1 MKGSKISVITF
12 SVLLQLIWL
21 MAVTAVAAQTTA
33 FTYQGRLTDDGNP
46 ADAIFEM
53 QFKLFDSADFVTG
66 NQVGATVTNL
76 SVQVTNGVFA
86 VQLDF
91 GAGVFDGSPRFLEI
105 SLRPAG
111 SPAAFT
117 VLSPRQPVASAPYAI
132 RSQTATNASQLG
144 GIAPS
149 GFIQNSSSQQAS
161 TNFNISGSGTVGGL
175 LSATTINATTQ
186 YNINGSR
193 VLGAAGTNNLFVGV
207 GAGASNTTG
216 TNNAFV
222 GRSAGF
228 FNTAGDGNSF
238 FGASAG
244 QNNTTVD
251 GNSFFGASAG
261 FSNTTGFNNSFFGLT
276 AGFSNTV
283 AINNSFFGSSA
294 GFSNTTG
301 PHNSYF
307 GAGAGQ
313 ANTSG
318 GNNSFFGAFAGT
330 ATMSFNNSFFGSNA
344 GAANVSGDNNSFF
357 GAGAGQSNTT
367 AQENAF
373 FGAQAGF
380 SNTEGLQNSF
390 FGSAA
395 GPANTTGDFNSFFGF
410 LAGRFTNTGNN
421 NSFFG
426 RQAGQS
432 NTAEN
437 DNTFVGALSDGSAG
451 ITNASAVGFR
461 AKVTQSNSLVLG
473 SVNGVNGA
481 TATARVGI
489 GNTAPVA
496 KLHIE
501 TDTTD
506 AGDNTAFFAAVNIG
520 PNPSRIHFGASGDWY
535 IRSADSLGKVILQD
549 TGGNVGIGTASPADK
564 LQVAGNV
571 RVGTGTTGC
580 VRDADAT
587 VIAGVCSSDARL
599 KREITPF
606 SSTLDRLIKLRPVHF
621 YWNAE
626 QFPERGF
633 GNRLSFGL
641 IAQEVEQVLPELV
654 TTDESGYKAVRYN
667 KLPLLLLQA
676 VKDLKADNEALR
688 ERLIVMSERLNALE
702 REMRRTRP

>member
-1 MKGSKISVITF
+1 MKGSKLSVIAF
-12 SVLLQLIWL
+12 SVLLQVMLLIG
-21 MAVTAVAAQTTA
+21 ASAVAAQTTA
-33 FTYQGRLTDDGNP
+33 FTYQGRLTDGPNP
-46 ADAIFEM
+46 ADAIYEM

-66 NQVGATVTNL
+66 IQVGTTVTNL
-76 SVQVTNGVFA
+76 SVEVTNGVFA

-91 GAGVFDGSPRFLEI
+91 GASVFDGSPRFLEI
-105 SLRPAG
+105 GIRPAG
-111 SPAAFT
+111 SPGAFT
-117 VLSPRQPVASAPYAI
+117 VLSPRQPVTSAPYAI
-132 RSQTATNASQLG
+132 RSETATNASQLG
-144 GIAPS
+144 GIAPG
-149 GFIQNSSSQQAS
+149 GFIQNTSSQQAS
-161 TNFNISGSGTVGGL
+161 TNFNISGSGNIGGT
-175 LSATTINATTQ
+175 LSASTVNATTQ

-193 VLGAAGTNNLFVGV
+193 VLGAAGTNNLFVGI

-216 TNNAFV
+216 ANNVFV
-222 GRSAGF
+222 GRNAGF
-228 FNTAGDGNSF
+228 FNTTGGANAF

-244 QNNTTVD
+244 QNTTT
-251 GNSFFGASAG
+251 GGSNSFFGTSAG
-261 FSNTTGFNNSFFGLT
+261 LSNTTGFNNSFFGLT
-276 AGFSNTV
+276 AGFSNTTAV
-283 AINNSFFGSSA
+283 NNAFFGTSA

-301 PHNSYF
+301 PF
-307 GAGAGQ
+307 
-313 ANTSG
+313 
-318 GNNSFFGAFAGT
+318 
-330 ATMSFNNSFFGSNA
+330 
-344 GAANVSGDNNSFF
+344 NSFF
-357 GAGAGQSNTT
+357 GAGAGQANMTSGGNSFFGAFAGAANIAFNNSFFGSQAGENNVSGIGGSFFGASAGASNTT
-367 AQENAF
+367 GQENAF
-373 FGAQAGF
+373 FGNDAGG
-380 SNTEGLQNSF
+380 SNTEGDQNSF
-390 FGSAA
+390 FGGSA
-395 GPANTTGDFNSFFGF
+395 GPANTIGNSNSFFGF

-432 NTAEN
+432 NTTEN
-437 DNTFVGALSDGSAG
+437 DNTFIGAFSEGSAG
-451 ITNASAVGFR
+451 ITNATAVGFR

-501 TDTTD
+501 TDTTN

-520 PNPSRIHFGASGDWY
+520 PNPSRIHVGASGDWY
-535 IRSADSLGKVILQD
+535 IRSADGSGKVILQD

-564 LQVAGNV
+564 LQVAGNI

-599 KREITPF
+599 KRQITSF
-606 SSTLDRLIKLRPVHF
+606 SNTLDQLIKLRPVHF
-621 YWNAE
+621 YWDAE

-641 IAQEVEQVLPELV
+641 IAQEVEEVLPELV

-676 VKDLKADNEALR
+676 IKELKADNEALR
-688 ERLIVMSERLNALE
+688 KRLEALE
-702 REMRRTRP
+702 RKKGKKNP